1 MQLKA
6 AVARARYSSVTTHHT
21 TLATPVSTVW
31 LHLEESLVRVL
42 VLPGQEITVVPLYR
56 VQSQSGCVV

>member
-6 AVARARYSSVTTHHT
+6 AVARPSYSLLHT
-21 TLATPVSTVW
+21 TLDTPVSTVW

>member
-6 AVARARYSSVTTHHT
+6 AVARPSYSLLHT
-21 TLATPVSTVW
+21 TLLATPVSTVW

-42 VLPGQEITVVPLYR
+42 VLVLPGQEMWSHCTEYR
-56 VQSQSGCVV
+56 VSLAVWLG